1 MNKKVGIVGAGNV
14 GATLAFSLANKNIC
28 DTIVLKDLREDVAQA
43 MALDIS
49 QSSNTAKSKTNVL
62 VANKKEDFCDCDVI
76 VITAGIPRKPGMSRD
91 DLLLINAKIM
101 TSVIEEIS
109 PYNENA
115 IYLIVSNPLDA
126 MVYVALKAT
135 KLPPQRVFGMAGVL
149 DSARMAH
156 FIQEKLGYGQGEIE
170 AWVMGGHGDDMVPL
184 PNYSLVGGKKLTDLL
199 GEDDINEIVEK
210 TRNGGA
216 QIVKL
221 LKTGS
226 AYYAPA
232 HSTSLMVEAILEDK
246 KLTLPTAVLL
256 QGEYGFKDI
265 VAGVPVKLGKN
276 GIEEVVEL
284 DLDQTQKEQFA
295 KSINSV
301 KELITVLNEK
311 FYISN

>member
-1 MNKKVGIVGAGNV
+1 MKKVGIIGAGNV

-28 DTIVLKDLREDVAQA
+28 SEIILKDLREDIVKA

-49 QSSNTAKSKTNVL
+49 QASNTAKSKTKIS
-62 VANKKEDFCDCDVI
+62 VANKKEEFKDCDII

-91 DLLLINAKIM
+91 DLLLTNAKIVS
-101 TSVIEEIS
+101 SVVNETL

-115 IYLIVSNPLDA
+115 IYIIVSNPLDA
-126 MVYVALKAT
+126 MVYVAQKVSN
-135 KLPPQRVFGMAGVL
+135 LPRNRVLGMAGVL
-149 DSARMAH
+149 DSSRMAH

-184 PNYSLVGGKKLTDLL
+184 PNHSLVQGKKLTDIMSK
-199 GEDDINEIVEK
+199 EDIEEIIDK

-232 HSTSLMVEAILEDK
+232 HSTSLMIEAIIKDTK
-246 KLTLPTAVLL
+246 QTLPIAVMLK
-256 QGEYGFKDI
+256 GEYGYENI
-265 VAGVPVKLGKN
+265 VAGVPAKLGKN
-276 GIEEVVEL
+276 GLEEVAEL
-284 DLDQTQKEQFA
+284 GLDETQKEQF
-295 KSINSV
+295 KESVNSV
-301 KELITVLNEK
+301 KELVSVLTKK
-311 FYISN
+311 FF